1 MTAIERGFAAR
12 VTIILDGAAKKA
24 ARAVLIQGPD
34 VILDSVLNDLADD
47 LLAVYVPVYTRI
59 SKAFGDRILHAFKS
73 HADFETK
80 ADDFFRDSMVLWI
93 RATAAERVAMVSKTT
108 KRMIRKAIDDGFA
121 AEMTGPQVAKLIVE
135 KTGGIIVRNRAVVIS
150 RTETHLAS
158 QHASVQAAK
167 STGLPLRKKWISAQD
182 ERTRETHNQA
192 DRRYSEAPIDLNAP
206 FTVGSDS
213 MQAPGLGSDPAENIS
228 CRCVVAYVTDS

>member
-59 SKAFGDRILHAFKS
+59 SKAFGDRILEAFKS

-80 ADDFFRDSMVLWI
+80 ATDFFRDSMVLWI

-108 KRMIRKAIDDGFA
+108 KRAIRKAIDAGFA

-135 KTGGIIVRNRAVVIS
+135 KTGGVIARNRAITIS
-150 RTETHLAS
+150 RTESHMAS
-158 QHASVQAAK
+158 QHASQEAAK
-167 STGLPLRKKWISAQD
+167 STGIPLRRVWIAAAD
-182 ERTRETHNQA
+182 ERTRSSHTLTDTQSHVSPVTMDGTFNPVGLNYPGQA
-192 DRRYSEAPIDLNAP
+192 
-206 FTVGSDS
+206 G
-213 MQAPGLGSDPAENIS
+213 GDPAETIN
-228 CRCVVAYVTDS
+228 CRCVTGYVTD